1 MKGKQNREKDK
12 RYMDTQRLPKKEEEE
27 EEDHLLSSTFESIN
41 GHSRDQHNHSIDD
54 FESIFDITIDNLSC
68 SNELTWDFWEED
80 EDEDVGEEE
89 KRSSTDQEGSSF
101 GFWENKPTDYE
112 DKDLGLKLNL
122 NHQEVIDAWSD
133 HQKPLWT
140 DTSTLDN
147 SVYRGEVPVIEE
159 KRNMRREASV
169 LRYKEKRQSR
179 LFSKKIRY
187 QVRKLNADKRPRFK
201 GRFVKRET

>member
-1 MKGKQNREKDK
+1 MVTDLQRKNIRVKEKKKNREKDK

-27 EEDHLLSSTFESIN
+27 ADHLLSSTFESIN
-41 GHSRDQHNHSIDD
+41 GLSRDQHNHSIDD
-54 FESIFDITIDNLSC
+54 FDSIFDITIDNLSC
-68 SNELTWDFWEED
+68 SHELTWDFWEED

-89 KRSSTDQEGSSF
+89 KRLSTDQEGSSF

-133 HQKPLWT
+133 HRKPLWT
-140 DTSTLDN
+140 DNTTVAN
-147 SVYRGEVPVIEE
+147 SLYKGEVPVIEE
-159 KRNMRREASV
+159 ERNMRREASV

-179 LFSKKIRY
+179 LFSKKIR
-187 QVRKLNADKRPRFK
+187 V
-201 GRFVKRET
+201 GS

>member
-1 MKGKQNREKDK
+1 
-12 RYMDTQRLPKKEEEE
+12 MDTQRLPKKEEEE

-147 SVYRGEVPVIEE
+147 SVYVSFYESLSCCAKGRSASDRGEE
-159 KRNMRREASV
+159 KHAKRSKCVKVQRE
-169 LRYKEKRQSR
+169 KTE
-179 LFSKKIRY
+179 
-187 QVRKLNADKRPRFK
+187 
-201 GRFVKRET
+201 

>member
-101 GFWENKPTDYE
+101 GF
-112 DKDLGLKLNL
+112 GR
-122 NHQEVIDAWSD
+122 IS
-133 HQKPLWT
+133 
-140 DTSTLDN
+140 
-147 SVYRGEVPVIEE
+147 
-159 KRNMRREASV
+159 RRIMKTKTWV
-169 LRYKEKRQSR
+169 
-179 LFSKKIRY
+179 
-187 QVRKLNADKRPRFK
+187 
-201 GRFVKRET
+201 